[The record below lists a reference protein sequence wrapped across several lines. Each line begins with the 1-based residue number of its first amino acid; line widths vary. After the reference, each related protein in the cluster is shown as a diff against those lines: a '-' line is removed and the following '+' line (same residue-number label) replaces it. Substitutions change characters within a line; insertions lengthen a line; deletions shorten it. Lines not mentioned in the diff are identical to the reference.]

1 MKYTV
6 TWSPV
11 ASARLARLWLRSA
24 NRQSIRSA
32 ADSIDA
38 SLKYDA
44 DQVGESRGGN
54 RRIVHQPPLGV
65 VVSVNTGD
73 RTVLV
78 LDVWQYF
85 SRSK

>member
-1 MKYTV
+1 MKFTV

-24 NRQSIRSA
+24 NRQAIRSA

-38 SLKYDA
+38 QLKHDP
-44 DQVGESRGGN
+44 DQVGESRSGS
-54 RRIVHQPPLGV
+54 RRIIHQPPLGV
-65 VVSVNTGD
+65 VFSVNTGD